1 MAAPSL
7 QGATSC
13 QREGGPSGEDIVPA
27 TRAASVLVSLVLEAV
42 IGVLQGV
49 PVASTTPV

>member
-13 QREGGPSGEDIVPA
+13 QREGGPSGEGIVPA
-27 TRAASVLVSLVLEAV
+27 TGAAPVLVSLVLEAV
-42 IGVLQGV
+42 IGILQGV
-49 PVASTTPV
+49 PVASPAPV